1 MGDWRR
7 PVAHEEL
14 AVLSECV
21 SLRRAHFS
29 SLFRLLNLFLLGQ
42 HAIPMIQCSNDPI
55 PRSIATQKVKGC
67 REALLDIPR
76 PDGGKLGR
84 RVMLICKL
92 ERLGDDI
99 DIVGCDFAQHLFG
112 DDRRLEWEWV
122 DIINIR
128 SDGTSWRGL

>member
-1 MGDWRR
+1 
-7 PVAHEEL
+7 
-14 AVLSECV
+14 
-21 SLRRAHFS
+21 
-29 SLFRLLNLFLLGQ
+29 
-42 HAIPMIQCSNDPI
+42 MIQCSNDPI

-128 SDGTSWRGL
+128 SDGTSRRGL